1 MARKVRQM
9 RGKGNHIGLVPAPS
23 MAAPDLDTRIALIQ
37 ALIPVALEKVHV
49 ELQADVERLAGER
62 YVREGRRLGH
72 VRWTVQRGSIYLADQ
87 KIPLAVPRVRDRLRN
102 QEVPL
107 PTYERLQAPR
117 TLDAG
122 LLHKVLG
129 GLSTREYERCA
140 EAVPEA
146 FGLSASTVSRR
157 FKRASARKL
166 QELLERRLD
175 RYDVVALLLDG
186 KTFAEDE
193 MVAAVGIT
201 ITGEKVLLGF
211 VQTATENRKV
221 CAAFL
226 RELVDRWLRTDLGL
240 FVVTDGA
247 KGLHAAVR
255 EVFGTAAQLQR
266 CQWHK
271 RENVLAYLPE
281 RHRPT
286 LRRKLQ
292 AAYEQPTYEAAK
304 RALGKVRAELVLLN
318 ASAVARAWTRAWRRR
333 SPFITS
339 AFSAPR
345 RFPRAWHELEN
356 DQCAR
361 IDPRPCRE
369 PHRQGRSLEEQ
380 RAEAAVVGHRIARS
394 RAAAAPHQ
402 ELPSAALAAC
412 RIHATDRRNEEVGG
426 VNQKVVTECQLRMA
440 LTPSV
445 VSYRQVKILS
455 AGIVRARYDSC
466 DNAAARPA
474 RSAEKC
480 VDLPVFGRSMTQ
492 RSRGG

>member
-1 MARKVRQM
+1 V
-9 RGKGNHIGLVPAPS
+9 
-23 MAAPDLDTRIALIQ
+23 
-37 ALIPVALEKVHV
+37 
-49 ELQADVERLAGER
+49 
-62 YVREGRRLGH
+62 
-72 VRWTVQRGSIYLADQ
+72 
-87 KIPLAVPRVRDRLRN
+87 VPRVRDRRRN

-107 PTYERLQAPR
+107 PTYERLQEPR

-146 FGLSASTVSRR
+146 FGLSSSTVSRR

-166 QELLERRLD
+166 QELMERRLD

-193 MVAAVGIT
+193 MVAAVGVT

-221 CAAFL
+221 CAVLL
-226 RELVDRWLRTDLGL
+226 RELVDRGLRTDLGL
-240 FVVTDGA
+240 LVVTDGA

-255 EVFGTAAQLQR
+255 EVLGTAALLQR

-318 ASAVARAWTRAWRRR
+318 ASAV
-333 SPFITS
+333 TS
-339 AFSAPR
+339 LD
-345 RFPRAWHELEN
+345 E
-356 DQCAR
+356 
-361 IDPRPCRE
+361 
-369 PHRQGRSLEEQ
+369 GLEETLTLH
-380 RAEAAVVGHRIARS
+380 RLDVFRELGMSLKTTNALESIHARVESRIAKVDHWRNS
-394 RAAAAPHQ
+394 EQKQRWLATALLDLEPRLRRIKNFRALPLLRAALTRQ
-402 ELPSAALAAC
+402 IEGTKKSAA
-412 RIHATDRRNEEVGG
+412 
-426 VNQKVVTECQLRMA
+426 
-440 LTPSV
+440 
-445 VSYRQVKILS
+445 
-455 AGIVRARYDSC
+455 
-466 DNAAARPA
+466 
-474 RSAEKC
+474 
-480 VDLPVFGRSMTQ
+480 
-492 RSRGG
+492 